1 MGSRKTHPRTISTRQ
16 GDADDRPRRPHRA
29 GLLSVLLRLGDL
41 GYGGGMTSVAFVSYE
56 FAGNV
61 RRVGPLE
68 LREAA
73 ALAKELARRKNTT
86 QVRLEEWA
94 VLSVKEVK
102 SE

>member
-1 MGSRKTHPRTISTRQ
+1 
-16 GDADDRPRRPHRA
+16 
-29 GLLSVLLRLGDL
+29 
-41 GYGGGMTSVAFVSYE
+41 MTTVAFVSYE

-94 VLSVKEVK
+94 VLSVKEVPCTTG
-102 SE
+102 